1 MVASLPSQTITGT
14 TAADTR
20 TTTPGTNALVETLA
34 AADTITL
41 SNGGDYITG
50 DGADTIVIGGTA
62 SVTLDNSVVAVSV
75 LTRSALHQ
83 RLQQFQT

>member
-41 SNGGDYITG
+41 SNGGDYALAG

-62 SVTLDNSVVAVSV
+62 SVTLDNSVVAGFGSD
-75 LTRSALHQ
+75 TIRITSA
-83 RLQQFQT
+83 TTTI